1 MDADTSTS
9 RTRLEALEHEATLH
23 HEGAGEDFVAFVRTC
38 YRDSAPEDLEERDIA
53 DLVAAARHQWQLL
66 HQPRLSGER
75 HLRLH
80 DPAPERDNWSSP
92 HTVIHL
98 VQADSPFLIDS
109 LRMAVNRVGLAVHWV
124 VHPLVRVHRD
134 GAGRVQAIGEGEPE
148 AVLRLEIDRLL
159 DDDDRHAALRAEL
172 ETTLDAVAAAVT
184 DWAAMRSAVL
194 RAAEAT
200 AGAEMPAELREEANA
215 YLRWLDDDHFTFLGF
230 RAYRLEQ
237 DADHHLRLVAEGGS
251 GLGLLRGPEADRPSA
266 SFDRLT
272 PAQRALATL
281 AEPLMLTKSRHRSPV
296 HRPDYLDH
304 VGVRR
309 FDERGRVIGEWRF
322 VGLYTSNAH
331 HERPHHVPILRRKI
345 AEVMASAGVP
355 ERSHTGKAFQN
366 ILETLPRDELIQ
378 ADSASL
384 LATTR
389 AVAQLQERQR
399 VRLLLRPDPFA
410 RFMTALIYL
419 PREGFNTRLRLAIQ
433 ELLREAFAANDVDTR
448 VWLDDSELA
457 RVHLLLHTDDGIP
470 DHDPHELE
478 RRIAELARDWDDR
491 LRVALVEEHGESH
504 GLPLARRYQGA
515 FPLDYR
521 ENQGLE
527 AALSDIQRLERL
539 AAGDPL
545 PVALLLDPARP
556 DALRLRLLRPEAP
569 FPLSD
574 LLPLLENMGVRVA
587 GQRSHRLRGAA
598 GETVWLQDLGLAEG
612 PTGEQPEAV
621 IDAFR
626 EAFLGICAGRL
637 EDDELNR
644 LILHAGLDWRGV
656 RLLRAC
662 HRYLHL
668 TGLPFT
674 RPYVAGVLAEH
685 EAITRGLVALFHARF
700 DPDAEDAGRAD
711 REAKEGRAIEEALE
725 AVAHAD
731 ADRILRRFLD
741 LIRATMRTS
750 FFRSDSATL
759 ALKIEPARLPELPQP
774 RPAHEI
780 FVHAPHMEGI
790 HLRGGDIA
798 RGGIRWSDRLE
809 DYRTE
814 VLGLMKTQ
822 MVKNAVIV
830 PVGAKGGFVA
840 RSPHPDETE
849 PRQRGRLAYCD
860 FIRGL
865 LDLTDNRVGAEV
877 VPPPEVVRH
886 DGDDPYLV
894 VAADKGTAA
903 FSDTANAIAAEYG
916 FWLDDAFA
924 SGGSSGYD
932 HKAMGITARGAWES
946 VRRHFRELETNP
958 DEEAFTAVG
967 IGSMNGDVFGNG
979 LLLSRRIRLVAAF
992 SHREVFIDPDPDPET
1007 GYRERKR
1014 LFHADRGDWADYDPA
1029 LISEGGGV
1037 WPRSAKSIPL
1047 HPRIREL
1054 LGVNDEALAPDAV
1067 VRALLRMPV
1076 DLLFNGAVGTFV
1088 KAAAESHEAVGDRAT
1103 DAVRVDA
1110 ESLRC
1115 RVIGEGGN
1123 LGLTQAARIAF
1134 ARRGGRVFADFIDNA
1149 GGVSCSDREV
1159 NIKILLRDAI
1169 DAGALPAADR
1179 DPLLAEMT
1187 DTVAEQVLDDCRE
1200 QTLALALGG
1209 HTARERFD
1217 EHARLARQL
1226 ERAGYLD
1233 RTGWAF
1239 PDEAE
1244 LTDRQRDGESLTAP
1258 EQAVLMS
1265 AARME
1270 LYDALLASELCE
1282 DSDLATEVSE
1292 YFPAVLNQRFGDLQ
1306 DGHRLRRAI
1315 AGSTIT
1321 NTLVNRMGASFA
1333 FRLAEQTGA
1342 DYAAIARA
1350 FLAARRIFDLPDLW
1364 RAVAALDGRVATPL
1378 QYELF
1383 THLRRLASRATLW
1396 LLRNRSRHL
1405 PIAATA
1411 GALRPAVE
1419 TLAGMLESVPDA
1431 AAADSI
1437 TQRAAELDAAGV
1449 PEPLASGIARLPFL
1463 LPALD
1468 MAEIAELRGIHLH
1481 TTAAV
1486 YFRIGEQLGLDWLR
1500 DRIGALPAAGF
1511 WERMARNALR
1521 DDTARL
1527 HRILAQVALEGA
1539 PTESDAEGIITSW
1552 MAAHEA
1558 PLAQYHRRL
1567 DELRGGSGDLAQL
1580 TVAADAIRRLL
1591 RGTEDG

>member
-1 MDADTSTS
+1 MDVDRGTTADH
-9 RTRLEALEHEATLH
+9 LETLVRAAADAH
-23 HEGAGEDFVAFVRTC
+23 GTAGDGFVDFVRAC
-38 YRDSAPEDLEERDIA
+38 YRDSAPEDLEARDSA
-53 DLVAAARHQWQLL
+53 DLIAAARDQWRLL

-75 HLRLH
+75 TLHLH
-80 DPAPERDNWSSP
+80 DPDPERDGWRSP

-109 LRMAVNRVGLAVHWV
+109 LRMAVNRVGLVVHWV
-124 VHPLVRVHRD
+124 VHPLVRVRRD
-134 GAGRVQAIGEGEPE
+134 GAGRVLAIGVGEPE
-148 AVLRLEIDRLL
+148 AVLRLEVDRLL
-159 DDDDRHAALRAEL
+159 EDDHRAALRTEL
-172 ETTLDAVAAAVT
+172 EATLDEVAAAVT
-184 DWAAMRSAVL
+184 DWPAMRQAVQQ
-194 RAAEAT
+194 AAEAT
-200 AGAEMPAELREEANA
+200 AAAPVEPERRDEAAEFLH
-215 YLRWLDDDHFTFLGF
+215 WLDDDHFTFLGF
-230 RAYRLEQ
+230 RRYRLET
-237 DADHHLRLVAEGGS
+237 DADQRLRLIAEGGS
-251 GLGLLRGPEADRPSA
+251 GLGLLRGPDSDRS
-266 SFDRLT
+266 STTFEGLS

-281 AEPLMLTKSRHRSPV
+281 SEPLLLTKSRHRSRV

-309 FDERGRVIGEWRF
+309 FDGNGRVVGEWRF

-331 HERPHHVPILRRKI
+331 HERPHRVPILRRKM
-345 AEVMASAGVP
+345 AEVMAQAGVP
-355 ERSHTGKAFQN
+355 AHSHTGKAFHN
-366 ILETLPRDELIQ
+366 VLETLPRDELIQ
-378 ADSASL
+378 ADAASL

-389 AVAQLQERQR
+389 AVVQLQERQR
-399 VRLLLRPDPFA
+399 VRLLLRPDPFG

-433 ELLREAFAANDVDTR
+433 TLLYEAFAASDVDTR

-470 DHDPHELE
+470 DHDPRELE
-478 RRIAELARDWDDR
+478 RRIAELARDWDER
-491 LRVALVEEHGESH
+491 LRVALVEAFGEAR

-527 AALSDIQRLERL
+527 AALSDIERLEQL
-539 AAGDPL
+539 AAGEPL
-545 PVALLLDPARP
+545 PVALLPDPARP
-556 DALRLRLLRPEAP
+556 GALRLRLLRPEAP

-587 GQRSHRLRGAA
+587 GQRSYRLRGAT
-598 GETVWLQDLGLAEG
+598 GDTVWLQDLGLAEG
-612 PTGEQPEAV
+612 PTGEQSAAV
-621 IDAFR
+621 IEAFR
-626 EAFLGICAGRL
+626 EAFLGVCAGHL

-644 LILHAGLDWRGV
+644 LILHAGLDGRGV

-668 TGLPFT
+668 TGLPFS
-674 RPYVAGVLAEH
+674 RPYVAGVLAEN
-685 EAITRGLVALFHARF
+685 AALTRRLVALFHARF
-700 DPDAEDAGRAD
+700 DPAGDDADRAD
-711 REAKEGRAIEEALE
+711 REAAEGQAIEEALE

-731 ADRILRRFLD
+731 TDRILRRFLD
-741 LIRATMRTS
+741 LIRATERTS
-750 FFRSDSATL
+750 FFRADRATL
-759 ALKIEPARLPELPQP
+759 ALKIAPSRLPELPQP

-780 FVHAPHMEGI
+780 FVHAPHVEGV

-840 RSPHPDETE
+840 RRPHPDETE
-849 PRQRGRLAYCD
+849 PRERGRLAYSD

-865 LDLTDNRVGAEV
+865 LDVTDNRAGAEI
-877 VPPPEVVRH
+877 VPPPGVIRH

-903 FSDTANAIAAEYG
+903 FSDTANAIAAEYD

-946 VRRHFRELETNP
+946 VRRHFRALALDP
-958 DEEAFTAVG
+958 DQDTFTAVG

-979 LLLSRRIRLVAAF
+979 LLLSRRVRLVAAF
-992 SHREVFIDPDPDPET
+992 SHREIFIDPDPDPET
-1007 GYRERKR
+1007 GYRERER
-1014 LFHADRGDWADYDPA
+1014 LFHAERGDWADYDPA

-1047 HPRIREL
+1047 HPRVREL
-1054 LGVNDEALAPDAV
+1054 LGVEEEALPPDAV
-1067 VRALLRMPV
+1067 VRALLRAPV

-1088 KAAAESHEAVGDRAT
+1088 KAAAESHDAVGDRAT

-1134 ARRGGRVFADFIDNA
+1134 ARRGGHIFADFIDNA

-1159 NIKILLRDAI
+1159 NIKILLRDAV
-1169 DAGALPAADR
+1169 DTGVLPAAER

-1209 HTARERFD
+1209 YTAHERLD

-1226 ERAGYLD
+1226 ERGGYLD
-1233 RTGWAF
+1233 RRGWAF

-1244 LTDRQRDGESLTAP
+1244 LTDRRRDDEPLTAP

-1270 LYDALLASELCE
+1270 LYDALLAGDLCD
-1282 DSDLATEVSE
+1282 DSDLAAEVSE
-1292 YFPAVLNQRFGDLQ
+1292 YFPAQLNERFGHLQ

-1315 AGSTIT
+1315 AASVIT
-1321 NTLVNRMGASFA
+1321 NTVVNRMGAGFA

-1350 FLAARRIFDLPDLW
+1350 YLAAQRIFDLPDLW
-1364 RAVAALDGRVATPL
+1364 RAVAALDGRVATAC

-1396 LLRNRSRHL
+1396 LLRNRSRRL
-1405 PIAATA
+1405 PITNTA

-1419 TLAGMLESVPDA
+1419 TLAGMLENVADA
-1431 AAADSI
+1431 AAADAI
-1437 TQRAAELDAAGV
+1437 TGRAAELAEAGV

-1468 MAEIAELRGIHLH
+1468 LAEIAAIREVHPH
-1481 TTAAV
+1481 TAATV
-1486 YFRIGEQLGLDWLR
+1486 YFRLGEQLGLDWLR
-1500 DRIGALPAAGF
+1500 DRISALPAAGF
-1511 WERMARNALR
+1511 WDRMARNALR
-1521 DDTARL
+1521 DDAARL
-1527 HRILAQVALEGA
+1527 HRILAQVALADA
-1539 PTESDAEGIITSW
+1539 PAQSDAEGVIATW
-1552 MAAHEA
+1552 MATHEA
-1558 PLAQYHRRL
+1558 PLAQYRRRL
-1567 DELRGGSGDLAQL
+1567 DELRGGHGDLAQL

-1591 RGTEDG
+1591 RGTENG